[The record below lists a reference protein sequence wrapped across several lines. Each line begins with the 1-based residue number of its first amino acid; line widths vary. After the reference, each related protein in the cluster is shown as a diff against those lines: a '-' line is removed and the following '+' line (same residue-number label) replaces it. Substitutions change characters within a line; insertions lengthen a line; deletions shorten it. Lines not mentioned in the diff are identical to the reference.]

1 MTKKDITLN
10 LVYTVLEI
18 VLFQLL
24 IIWLVMKNVKKL
36 REIGGSE

>member
-24 IIWLVMKNVKKL
+24 IIWLVMKNVKN
-36 REIGGSE
+36 SEK